1 MQIDQF
7 SPALLKILSGE
18 GSTSLP
24 QQLTEKLQLGQL
36 LKGQVIQVLS
46 EGTKALL
53 NIEGQKIVVQGD
65 SSFKNGQTISARV
78 EQVSPGPVLRV
89 LSQSGLTS
97 GKEIDSTR
105 TPPKQ
110 ETTIQISSGKSSP
123 ISYFSKHGLDFL
135 KISEGQTYSAEVKQ
149 VLDSES
155 AIVRLNNRSFFV
167 QTLSSNSLKP
177 GDPVPVVAGKTA
189 NGLFHFLQSD
199 VPVFKQVDAGMIKPY
214 LASRQPLGEMITKLS
229 ILAGDISST
238 AGHANL
244 DSGKLAQLNQTL
256 QLLSP
261 GNGKNP
267 GAQLLKEQVD
277 ASGINYE
284 AKVKQFL
291 EPGAN
296 PGKAMELSR
305 DLKGQLLDIIQK
317 LEDQAIQAKGFS
329 STQLQAL
336 KEQTQVFRQAVDSIE
351 LNQLTNQ
358 LARQEN
364 QSILLQIPNPY
375 GQENQTIKLFVRPAE
390 DEESKKKG
398 SAKETYNLA
407 FFLDLSK
414 LGNVRVDS
422 QISQTRLSI
431 KMQVENPSV
440 ADFIDS
446 NKEALSARLS
456 DLGFEASLSC
466 CVDENINI
474 AMENEL
480 PEILLRDESR
490 LVDLTT

>member
-1 MQIDQF
+1 LQIDQF

-24 QQLTEKLQLGQL
+24 QQLTDKLQLGQL

-53 NIEGQKIVVQGD
+53 NIEGQKILVQGE
-65 SSFKNGQTISARV
+65 STFKNGQTISARV
-78 EQVSPGPVLRV
+78 EQVSPGPVLRI
-89 LSQSGLTS
+89 LSQSGSNS
-97 GKEIDSTR
+97 GKVIDNTGAQ
-105 TPPKQ
+105 PKQ

-123 ISYFSKHGLDFL
+123 ISYFSKPELDFL
-135 KISEGQTYSAEVKQ
+135 KITQGQTYTAEIKQ
-149 VLDSES
+149 VLDSEN
-155 AIVRLNNRSFFV
+155 AIVRLNNRSYMV

-214 LASRQPLGEMITKLS
+214 LASRQPFGEMITKLS
-229 ILAGDISST
+229 ILAGDISK
-238 AGHANL
+238 AGQANL

-261 GNGKNP
+261 GNGKTP
-267 GAQLLKEQVD
+267 DTQLLKAQVD
-277 ASGINYE
+277 ASGVNYE

-291 EPGAN
+291 ESGAN

-329 STQLQAL
+329 STQSQAL
-336 KEQTQVFRQAVDSIE
+336 KEQTQMFRQALDSIE

-358 LARQEN
+358 IARQEN

-375 GQENQTIKLFVRPAE
+375 GQESQTIKLFVRPTG

-398 SAKETYNLA
+398 ASKETYNLA

-414 LGNVRVDS
+414 LGNVRVNS
-422 QISQTRLSI
+422 HISQTQLSI
-431 KMQVENPSV
+431 NMQVENPSV
-440 ADFIDS
+440 ANFIDS
-446 NKEALSARLS
+446 NKEALSARLA

-466 CVDENINI
+466 CVEEKINI
-474 AMENEL
+474 SMENEL
-480 PEILLRDESR
+480 PEILLHDEAR